1 MSDILKISSQ
11 SNGDSAVTK
20 PKKKQQ
26 SEKRTECEIFEVE
39 MLFKKTKESTDDL
52 LNKSSGKMILN
63 QTENTKIVI
72 PMKIDALSMV
82 FTETS
87 AISLYAILVE
97 SVCRSLRLI
106 ERSLVDQMKYS
117 SGISVPKFYHFL
129 PTEFAH
135 FFTCVYPSNL
145 KDDDPS
151 LLARRKKLHHHFGL
165 PIARP
170 FFRRGNSF
178 VFKNELINKPLV
190 NTHVGLK
197 SQGKLNSN

>member
-11 SNGDSAVTK
+11 SNGGDSVTGK
-20 PKKKQQ
+20 AKRKQQ
-26 SEKRTECEIFEVE
+26 QEKRTECEIIQVE
-39 MLFKKTKESTDDL
+39 MLFKKTKDSTDDL

-82 FTETS
+82 FYETG

-106 ERSLVDQMKYS
+106 ERSLVDQLKFS
-117 SGISVPKFYHFL
+117 SGISVPKFYHFQ
-129 PTEFAH
+129 PMEFAH

-145 KDDDPS
+145 KDD
-151 LLARRKKLHHHFGL
+151 G
-165 PIARP
+165 
-170 FFRRGNSF
+170 
-178 VFKNELINKPLV
+178 ELIF
-190 NTHVGLK
+190 
-197 SQGKLNSN
+197 